1 MIKVISLPHMITWCN
16 DFSYMK
22 GRNRKEK
29 ITSGQ
34 FRSLKYPESN
44 TMCSM
49 CMCSDAFFGYSA
61 LVLTTPHPLKSN

>member
-1 MIKVISLPHMITWCN
+1 MIKVISFPHMITWCN

-34 FRSLKYPESN
+34 FRPLKYPESN
-44 TMCSM
+44 
-49 CMCSDAFFGYSA
+49 MCSDAFFDYSA